1 MTVVDGT
8 GYSAANST
16 MQIPT
21 DPLNPSEADPW
32 GGSLTSLQFL
42 DGITL
47 FAGHNANATLRHGSG
62 TVHVN
67 DVLQG
72 MLADCFL
79 HAVIIAK
86 LRKSPSSITGIFVTP
101 GSNDPANQFTVNLYD
116 LNGTLSPQMV
126 TVDLT
131 LGNSQARL
139 SGDYR
144 LSDGAVEVWPIVL
157 EMAIA
162 KMQGIEFLANG
173 DPLDAMRI
181 LEGSINGNN
190 RTKDV
195 PSDSNETISGY
206 LTGTW
211 ELLGTRNSEDG
222 EKLPI
227 TLSNMTTISTDH
239 VYVVVGA
246 TATAIKVVDPFAPTV
261 EIEIPKAD
269 LWNVVIRIWSV

>member
-1 MTVVDGT
+1 
-8 GYSAANST
+8 
-16 MQIPT
+16 
-21 DPLNPSEADPW
+21 
-32 GGSLTSLQFL
+32 
-42 DGITL
+42 
-47 FAGHNANATLRHGSG
+47 
-62 TVHVN
+62 
-67 DVLQG
+67 
-72 MLADCFL
+72 
-79 HAVIIAK
+79 
-86 LRKSPSSITGIFVTP
+86 
-101 GSNDPANQFTVNLYD
+101 
-116 LNGTLSPQMV
+116 
-126 TVDLT
+126 
-131 LGNSQARL
+131 
-139 SGDYR
+139 
-144 LSDGAVEVWPIVL
+144 
-157 EMAIA
+157 MAIA